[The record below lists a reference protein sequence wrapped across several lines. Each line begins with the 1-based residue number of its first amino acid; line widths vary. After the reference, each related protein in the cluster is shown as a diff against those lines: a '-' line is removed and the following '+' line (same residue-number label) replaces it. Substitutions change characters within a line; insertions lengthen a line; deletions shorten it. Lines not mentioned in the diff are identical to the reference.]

1 MDMRFERWN
10 VISLYRAGL
19 LKTIANGT
27 SRYKLHLGAVQEV
40 RWVKCGSHPAE
51 QYTFFYRN
59 RDDSHHLGTGFFVH
73 KVIISAVKRAEFIDD
88 RMSYITLR
96 GHWCYVI
103 YCSEYTCIN

>member
-1 MDMRFERWN
+1 MTFGTWKVLRFYKTG
-10 VISLYRAGL
+10 S
-19 LKTIANGT
+19 LKTVP
-27 SRYKLHLGAVQEV
+27 SKFWKYKLNLGAVQEV

>member
-40 RWVKCGSHPAE
+40 RGDEVGSEPG
-51 QYTFFYRN
+51 
-59 RDDSHHLGTGFFVH
+59 SL
-73 KVIISAVKRAEFIDD
+73 
-88 RMSYITLR
+88 
-96 GHWCYVI
+96 W
-103 YCSEYTCIN
+103 